1 MKMRCLYRTIL
12 RGDVVK
18 PGQVLDLTDAE
29 CKADVVKKFFVKAD
43 GSAATGDSSP
53 AAADQGK
60 AGTLVAGLTR
70 DQVIMKLNQAGV
82 GAKGNAS
89 NASLVELYNQTFAN
103 IAEAATPKA

>member
-1 MKMRCLYRTIL
+1 MQMKCLYRTIL

-29 CKADVVKKFFVKAD
+29 CKTDVVKKFFVKAD
-43 GSAATGDSSP
+43 GSASGDSSP
-53 AAADQGK
+53 AAGQTK
-60 AGTLVAGLTR
+60 AGTVVAGLTR

-89 NASLVELYNQTFAN
+89 NAALAELYNQTFAN
-103 IAEAATPKA
+103 VAEATAK